1 METAD
6 YKALC
11 LELFGT
17 VDVAELKKI
26 AQKVKKKNERNAGRK
41 KKFTD
46 KDIRD
51 MKAKLQAGESIN
63 AIAEHYGTSRQIVSK
78 YLTLPPAPGYTMR
91 IEYMYRRSPCTI
103 IDVDFLR
110 ERVKIENRTDDV
122 LRRAFGVNEHPTWA
136 DFETFLR
143 ERCVPEGRG
152 YLKDILRSLEV
163 PGYDPLQIAEKTRGK
178 TAEDEMWMK
187 FQYYDRGDAANENR
201 KT

>member
-1 METAD
+1 METTD

-17 VDVAELKKI
+17 TDVAELKKI
-26 AQKVKKKNERNAGRK
+26 SQRVMQKNDRNAGRK

-46 KDIRD
+46 KDVKEMRA
-51 MKAKLQAGESIN
+51 MLQDGATIN
-63 AIAEHYGTSRQIVSK
+63 AVAAHYGTSRQIVSK
-78 YLTLPPAPGYTMR
+78 YISRRPEPGYTMR
-91 IEYMYRRSPCTI
+91 IEYMYRQSPCTI

-110 ERVKIENRTDDV
+110 ERVQIENRTDDV
-122 LRRAFGVNEHPTWA
+122 LRRAFGVNETPTWA

-152 YLKDILRSLEV
+152 YLKDILRGLDV
-163 PGYDPLQIAEKTRGK
+163 PGYDPLQIAEKTKGK

-187 FQYYDRGDAANENR
+187 FQYYDRGGIQDAEH
-201 KT
+201 